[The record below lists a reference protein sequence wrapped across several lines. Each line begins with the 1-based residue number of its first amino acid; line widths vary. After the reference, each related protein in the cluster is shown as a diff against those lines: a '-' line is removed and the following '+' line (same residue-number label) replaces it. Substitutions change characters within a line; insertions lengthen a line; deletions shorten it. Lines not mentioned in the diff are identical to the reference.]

1 MRSASSPLAAVSH
14 GRPICASTAAM
25 TFRTETSSSTISTR
39 RVTECSKGIGSV
51 ANCHPASAALCTPVK
66 TGFFLFHQARSVW
79 GEVIQLAT
87 VVNHFEIQKGVLM
100 HEGDHPARDLVAR
113 KPSKLNRL
121 VVVAQSLEIPCSK
134 MVPPADSVPQWNKA
148 KSRHSL
154 LTWPRMD
161 GALCANDRQHCLDTS
176 RRSVQTAHTPSKSNW
191 FV

>member
-25 TFRTETSSSTISTR
+25 TFRTETSSSTINTR
-39 RVTECSKGIGSV
+39 RATECSKGIGSV

-66 TGFFLFHQARSVW
+66 TGFFLFHQ
-79 GEVIQLAT
+79 LAT

-113 KPSKLNRL
+113 KPSRLNRL
-121 VVVAQSLEIPCSK
+121 AVVAQSLEIPCSK
-134 MVPPADSVPQWNKA
+134 MVPPADSVPQWNKEPSFGIHSSL
-148 KSRHSL
+148 SREWMVPL
-154 LTWPRMD
+154 APT
-161 GALCANDRQHCLDTS
+161 
-176 RRSVQTAHTPSKSNW
+176 TASIVLTPSGAPSKLHIPLQKSNW

>member
-1 MRSASSPLAAVSH
+1 MRSASSPLAAVSQ
-14 GRPICASTAAM
+14 GRPSCASTAAM
-25 TFRTETSSSTISTR
+25 TFRTETSSSTINTR
-39 RVTECSKGIGSV
+39 RVTECSNGIGSV

-66 TGFFLFHQARSVW
+66 TGFFLFH
-79 GEVIQLAT
+79 QLAT

-113 KPSKLNRL
+113 KPSRLNRL
-121 VVVAQSLEIPCSK
+121 AVVAQSLEIPCSK